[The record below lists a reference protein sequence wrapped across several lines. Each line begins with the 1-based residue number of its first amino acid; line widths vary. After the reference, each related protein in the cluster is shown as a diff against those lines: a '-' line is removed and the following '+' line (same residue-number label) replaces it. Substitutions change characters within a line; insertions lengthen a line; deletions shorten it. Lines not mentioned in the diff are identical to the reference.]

1 MGDGS
6 ERKEHNSDIVAQ
18 LWIHKSEFQANC
30 GWFELFCRGWLKW
43 TRVQWFHYVP
53 LLGTRVRRTWCLTVL
68 PNSPSRAWWKLY
80 IKNCDRN
87 CLITK
92 FISWQFP
99 HLSLTR
105 AWSKEPLFV
114 FPVRTLILFPDST
127 PSLTRILQ
135 SIRNSTKISCLKISQ
150 KRSHLIFSILAFS
163 TNFCPIKIDL
173 SGNTVWPQSSGIF
186 KKLAKIDHFWHF
198 WLTFVH
204 SKCKRS
210 SLRSQC
216 RMRLFLWFS
225 RLFLLSSITVHF
237 S

>member
-1 MGDGS
+1 MIF
-6 ERKEHNSDIVAQ
+6 ESDILRIFLNTVCRVVFLMGGMAQ
-18 LWIHKSEFQANC
+18 REKNIILILLHNFEIHKSEFQANC

-135 SIRNSTKISCLKISQ
+135 SIRNSTKLSCLKITQNVS
-150 KRSHLIFSILAFS
+150 FF
-163 TNFCPIKIDL
+163 TF
-173 SGNTVWPQSSGIF
+173 GIF
-186 KKLAKIDHFWHF
+186 H
-198 WLTFVH
+198 
-204 SKCKRS
+204 
-210 SLRSQC
+210 Q
-216 RMRLFLWFS
+216 FLSF
-225 RLFLLSSITVHF
+225 
-237 S
+237 

>member
-1 MGDGS
+1 MGAFSEKSKNIDCSNFWLLKVLLNQNSKLFMSVQVHDIWIRHFKDIFKHCVPCGIPHGGDGS

-114 FPVRTLILFPDST
+114 FPVRTLILFQ
-127 PSLTRILQ
+127 TRRLW
-135 SIRNSTKISCLKISQ
+135 LG
-150 KRSHLIFSILAFS
+150 
-163 TNFCPIKIDL
+163 FC
-173 SGNTVWPQSSGIF
+173 
-186 KKLAKIDHFWHF
+186 
-198 WLTFVH
+198 
-204 SKCKRS
+204 
-210 SLRSQC
+210 
-216 RMRLFLWFS
+216 RLFVAC
-225 RLFLLSSITVHF
+225 RNYSSI
-237 S
+237 SY